1 MVKMKAYTKT
11 IYRSIKS
18 NLGRIISIVFIIL
31 IGITCYSGL
40 GTLTTEVKSSFN
52 NYYNESFLSDLN
64 VKTTSETGFSE
75 EEILKFENDET
86 IDEVDA
92 FTSLEFDNYED
103 NTRLYI
109 FNKDDHDLNKLEI
122 VFQILVFNFISFRVF
137 IHIRPPQR
145 IQSVFIDDRFF
156 YLAAIIQKDIFFF
169 TYMRIL
175 NLLIQF
181 NVMSKKLR
189 KKCIK

>member
-75 EEILKFENDET
+75 EEILKFE
-86 IDEVDA
+86 
-92 FTSLEFDNYED
+92 
-103 NTRLYI
+103 
-109 FNKDDHDLNKLEI
+109 
-122 VFQILVFNFISFRVF
+122 
-137 IHIRPPQR
+137 
-145 IQSVFIDDRFF
+145 
-156 YLAAIIQKDIFFF
+156 
-169 TYMRIL
+169 
-175 NLLIQF
+175 
-181 NVMSKKLR
+181 
-189 KKCIK
+189 KKC